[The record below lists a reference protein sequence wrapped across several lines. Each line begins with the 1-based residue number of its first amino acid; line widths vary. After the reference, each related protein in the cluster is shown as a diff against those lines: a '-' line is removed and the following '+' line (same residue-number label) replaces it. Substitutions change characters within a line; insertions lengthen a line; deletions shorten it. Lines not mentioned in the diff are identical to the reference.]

1 MPRMLINV
9 LNKEQCLTS
18 NFYISSQ
25 SGKSLENGLILSDR
39 DRQQ

>member
-9 LNKEQCLTS
+9 LNKEQCLTT
-18 NFYISSQ
+18 NYYIYSQ
-25 SGKSLENGLILSDR
+25 SGKSLENGLILSDK